1 VKNWPFFAASSTAPL
16 PWIVTFVPAGMAD
29 LRVVVAVERR
39 AEHDRGQP
47 TARDSLVKVGP
58 RGRGRGETAQHAART
73 IVNVRSGWGLDP
85 GLFVGCAQKRWSG
98 Q

>member
-1 VKNWPFFAASSTAPL
+1 MKNRALLRGVEHGAVA
-16 PWIVTFVPAGMAD
+16 VDRDVRAGGDGD

-47 TARDSLVKVGP
+47 TDRDSLVKVGP
-58 RGRGRGETAQHAART
+58 RGRGRGETAQAART
-73 IVNVRSGWGLDP
+73 IVNVPSGWGLAP
-85 GLFVGCAQKRWSG
+85 GLFRCAQKRWSG